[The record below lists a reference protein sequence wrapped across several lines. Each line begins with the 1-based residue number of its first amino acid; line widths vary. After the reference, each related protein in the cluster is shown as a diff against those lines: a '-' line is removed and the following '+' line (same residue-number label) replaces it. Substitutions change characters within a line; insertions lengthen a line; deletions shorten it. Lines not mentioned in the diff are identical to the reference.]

1 MVVRMPALR
10 RTKSGS
16 WSSRKAIPRDVQ
28 DAYRARYGVRHE
40 AKFHAPAS
48 CPRPTART
56 RHLEWQA
63 EVYGRI
69 AAIRAE
75 QRGEGQDLTRREA
88 RALAGEW
95 YRRYVN
101 QHEEN
106 PRRPRGWAKLRE
118 ILFLLLE
125 DIAGDPE
132 TLEIHME
139 APAVRKEIDP
149 RLADEAKTAQFLA
162 SKGEALTP
170 AAMAMFLDALIDEFL
185 QAADLLRRRAAGDC
199 PPDQHLQTLTEYRR
213 QSAPQSAAGG
223 ATATRYG
230 ARSTTR
236 SGKTATQ
243 LFAGYSA
250 ARGLAAETIARSRV
264 VCATLDEYLAG
275 RNFDALSDQEAQR
288 LITSLVTDK
297 RSAGTVKRNWL
308 AALKAM
314 GRWAVKRH
322 HITSN
327 PFEVCTV
334 PVPKKRRGRQTKAR
348 DTGNR
353 NQGRGSRLTS
363 SPSADTAKAS

>member
-1 MVVRMPALR
+1 MAVRMPALR

-40 AKFHAPAS
+40 AKFHASAS
-48 CPRPTART
+48 CPRPTARM
-56 RHLEWQA
+56 RHLEWEA
-63 EVYGRI
+63 EVQGRI
-69 AAIRAE
+69 AAIRGE
-75 QRGEGQDLTRREA
+75 QRGEGHDLTRRQA

-101 QHEEN
+101 QREED

-125 DIAGDPE
+125 DVGGDPE
-132 TLEIHME
+132 TLEIDMG
-139 APAVRKEIDP
+139 APAVREEIHP

-170 AAMAMFLDALIDEFL
+170 AAMAMFLDAVIDEFL
-185 QAADLLRRRAAGDC
+185 QPTDLLRRRAAGDYS
-199 PPDQHLQTLTEYRR
+199 PDQHLQTLTR
-213 QSAPQSAAGG
+213 SAPQSAAGG
-223 ATATRYG
+223 ATALRYG

-250 ARGLAAETIARSRV
+250 AHNLAAETIARSRV
-264 VCATLDEYLAG
+264 VCTTLDEYLAG
-275 RNFDALSDQEAQR
+275 RDFDALSDQEAQR

-308 AALKAM
+308 AALKAV

-334 PVPKKRRGRQTKAR
+334 PAPKKRRRRQTKAR
-348 DTGNR
+348 DTGSR
-353 NQGRGSRLTS
+353 NQGRGSCLTS